1 MNTGPILKLMAG
13 ERDGGRRLSGITC
26 VRAPRLL
33 RPSGAFFRLAFGAL
47 LVIPASAQAAELVS
61 NIGQDNSST
70 IVLATNEMAMG
81 FETGP
86 TPGGYTLG
94 SIEVEFVTASNV
106 ALQSVTAT
114 LWTADED
121 DSDIPGSSIA
131 TLSNP
136 ASLSEEGVGTFSAPP
151 NTTLSAST
159 DYFVHLS
166 YSGNIQIFVQRT
178 RSDDEDDTSADG
190 WSIHGD
196 RLWRARGSNN
206 AWVTSGHLLKIRVN
220 DDTAPP
226 PAQTQTEVPADWSLI
241 PSGLSAGDDF
251 RLLIVTST
259 QQTAENTDIVH
270 YNTVVQGDVSGNGHT
285 DIQGY
290 SAKFN
295 MLGCTETTSASANT
309 NTAST
314 DTAAPIYWLN
324 GAKVADDYADLYDG
338 SWDSNAPKYPAGT
351 NAPTIGLASVAFT
364 GCGDTGVVRAL
375 GYLGSTDA
383 DVNVGYP
390 GNAGFE
396 FSNVSFPRTDSYRFY
411 GLSEIFRVAGA
422 SASTDATLSALS
434 LGTGVTLDPAFA
446 SATTEYRAWV
456 ANPVDSV
463 TVTATKNDEA
473 ATVAIAGDD
482 DDATRGTAAL
492 SLDTGRNTVKVT
504 VTAEDG
510 NTTEA
515 YTVTLVREAAA
526 PSAHP
531 AALLTASMTVGE
543 RDGFPG
549 YNALLSPTIGAIT
562 GADFEVDS
570 TRYELGL
577 LGEFGATAPTPY
589 DAETVVACFV
599 ASATPPD
606 AVRNALVLLISG
618 KTFRFDASTAITTSD
633 CYAWPRPAGGLGWS
647 YGEIVA
653 VALELDV
660 TPPALSLVAV
670 SSMPT
675 AMEDTYGVGET
686 IRFTVTFN
694 GPVRVTGAP
703 HFEFSLGP
711 SGSDVDKEAALES
724 GDGTTAL
731 VFAYTVLAADMDD
744 NGIWVRDHTRTV
756 KLDAGETIRD
766 LVSNTADAVLT
777 HIGLGLLGGHKVDG
791 SLTPPPPPPPPAEVP
806 ANWGLIPSGLS
817 EGDAFRLL
825 IVTSTRQ
832 DAEDTA
838 IADYNS
844 VVQGDVSSDGHA
856 DIRSYS
862 AGFNVLGCTETTSA
876 IANTYTGS
884 TDTAAAIYWL
894 NGAKVADNYADLY
907 DGNWD
912 SNRPKYPGGTNAP
925 VSGTESRVFT
935 GCLESGASSG
945 SNYLGADRVNQ
956 GYPASAGFEI
966 DALPTAKTDLRRFFG
981 LSGIFRVGAAA
992 PTVSSVAVTSTP
1004 TAESDTYGVG
1014 ELIRFTVT
1022 FTDEVEVSASRP
1034 HFEFSLD
1041 GTDTRA
1047 AYERGSGTTALVFV
1061 YTVLAADMDDNGI
1074 WIGNQTRTI
1083 KLDDGEYIR
1092 AVDDQVSAF
1101 LNHAGPGRQSEHKVD
1116 GSLTPTGHSNAIGA
1130 PAISGTARVGETLT
1144 AAIGNIADADGLPVN
1159 FPGDY
1164 SFQWIR
1170 EDSDGSNAVDIPGA
1184 TLSTYALVAADEGKK
1199 IKVRVSF
1206 QDDDGN
1212 DEELTSAAYPAS
1224 KAVASLSVQG
1234 IHSATM
1240 EAGAPTPGA
1249 VGYSSGG
1256 AGSLNPSSF
1265 TYDGTG
1271 YTIIYLAVLGDG
1283 ELSLEFDKEPPS
1295 GWTLHVDDA
1304 AFAFDDASR
1313 LRGNRDLRWANSGL
1327 TWSDGDTVNVR
1338 LTTLPAMPTNTPATG
1353 APAVSGFAQV
1363 GKTLTA
1369 AKDTIADVD
1378 GLPDTFPD
1386 DYTLQWVRVDA
1397 DGDSNSVDIGTD
1409 SSTYMLVA
1417 ADEGKKIK
1425 VRVSFQDNE
1434 GNDEALTGA
1443 AYPSGMET
1451 VAEACEVLW
1460 CATLTVGNLST
1471 LYGYSDLPP
1480 VDIGSLSP
1488 DSFTRGTAVVGVPY
1502 VAYNSGTGGQLSLQ
1516 IRRISGTTPADG
1528 LLGSEELALTL
1539 GSETFTF
1546 TAGLGSQLVF
1556 AFDAAGLSWN
1566 EGDRVKVSLAVAAAN
1581 NPATGVPA
1589 ISGTARVGETLTAAR
1604 GSIEDTDGLPATFPD
1619 DYTLQWVRVDAD
1631 GTNPVNIGTDL
1642 YTYALVAA
1650 DVGKKIKVEV
1660 SFQDDDGNDEE
1671 VTSEPYPS
1679 GTATVAAANNPA
1691 TGAPAISGTARA
1703 GETLTAAKDTIADA
1717 DGLPATFPDDY
1728 TLQWVRVDA
1737 DGESN
1742 SVDIGTDSSTYML
1755 VAADE
1760 GKKIK
1765 VRVSFQ
1771 DNEGNDEALTGAAY
1785 PSGME
1790 TVAEACEVLWCATLT
1805 VGNLSTLYGYSD
1817 LPPVDIGS
1825 LSPDS
1830 FTRGTAVVGV
1840 PYVAYNSGTG
1850 GQLSLQIRRISGTT
1864 PADGLLGS
1872 EELALT
1878 LGSETFTFT
1887 AGLGSQLVFAFDAA
1901 GLSWNEGD
1909 RVKVSLAVAAA
1920 NNPATGVPAISGT
1933 ARVGETLTAARGSI
1947 EDTDGLPATFPD
1959 DYTLQWVRVDA
1970 DGTNP
1975 VNIGTDLYTY
1985 ALVAA
1990 DVGKKIKV
1998 EVSFQDKG
2006 GADEEVTSAAYPA
2019 SGTVG
2024 VANNPATGAP
2034 AISGTARAGETLTA
2048 AKDTI
2053 ADADGLPATFPDDYT
2068 LQWVRVDADGTN
2080 PVNIGTDSGTYALVA
2095 ADVGKKIKVEVS
2107 FQDDDGND
2115 EEVTSEPYPSGTAT
2129 VAAANNPATGA
2140 PAISGTARAG
2150 ETLTAAKDTIADAD
2164 GLPATF
2170 PDDYTLQWV
2179 RVDADGTNPVNIGT
2193 DSGTYALVAADVG
2206 KKIKVE
2212 VSFQDDDG
2220 NDEEVTSEP
2229 YPSGTATVAAANNP
2243 ATGVPAIS
2251 GTARVGETLTAAKD
2265 NIADADG
2272 LPATFPDDYTLQWV
2286 RVDADGTNP
2295 VNIGTDSGT
2304 YALVAADVGKKI
2316 KVEVSF
2322 QDDDGNDEEVTSEP
2336 YPSGTATVGVANN
2349 PATGA
2354 PAISGTARAGETLT
2368 AAKDTIADADGLPA
2382 TFPDDYTLQWVRVD
2396 ADGTNPVNIGTDLY
2410 TYALVAADVGKKIK
2424 VEVSFQDDDGNDE
2437 EVTSEPY
2444 PSGTATVGVANNP
2457 ATGAPAISGTARAG
2471 ETLTA
2476 AKDNIADADG
2486 LPATFP
2492 DDYTLQWVRVDADGT
2507 NPVNIG
2513 TDLYTYALVAADMG
2527 KKIKVEVSFQDDDGN
2542 DEEVTS
2548 EPYPSGTA
2556 TVAAANNPATG
2567 APAISG
2573 TARAGETLTAAKD
2586 NIADADGLP
2595 ATFPDDYTLQWV
2607 RVDADGTNPVNIGT
2621 DLYTYALVAA
2631 DVGKKIK
2638 VEVSFQDDDGNDEEV
2653 TSEPYPSGTAT
2664 VAAANNPATGAPAI
2678 SGTARAGETLT
2689 AAKDTI
2695 ADADGLPATF
2705 PDDYTLQWVRVDADG
2720 TNPVNIGTDLYTYA
2734 LVAAD
2739 VGKKIKVEV
2748 SFQDDDGNDEEV
2760 TSEPYPSGTATV
2772 AAANNP
2778 ATGAPAISGTARA
2791 GETLTAAK
2799 DNIADADGLP
2809 ATFPDD
2815 YTLQWVRVDA
2825 DGTNPVNIG
2834 TDSGTYA
2841 LVAADVGK
2849 KIKVEVSFQDDDG
2862 NDEEVTSEPYP
2873 SGTATVAAA
2882 NNPATGAPAISGTA
2896 RAGETLTA
2904 AKDTIADADGLPA
2917 TFPDDYT
2924 LQWVRVDADGTNP
2937 VNIGTDS
2944 STYMLVAADEG
2955 KKIKVRV
2962 SFQDNEGNDEALTG
2976 AAYPSGMETVAEA
2989 CEVLW
2994 CATLTVGNL
3003 STLYGYSDL
3012 PPVDIG
3018 SLSPDSFTRGTAVV
3032 GVPYVAYNS
3041 GTGGQLSLQ
3050 IRRISGTTPAD
3061 GLLGS
3066 EELALTL
3073 GSETFTFTAG
3083 LGSQLVFAF
3092 DAAGLSWNEGDRVK
3106 VSLAVAAA
3114 NNPATGVPAIS
3125 GTARVGETLTAAI
3138 GNIAD
3143 IDELPDTFPDD
3154 YTFQWVRVNADDT
3167 NPVNIGTDLYTY
3179 ALVAAD
3185 VGKKI
3190 KVEVSFQDKG
3200 GADEEVTSAAYPA
3213 SGTVGVANNPATGAP
3228 AISGTARVGET
3239 LTAAIGNIADIDE
3252 LPDTFPDDYTFQWVR
3267 VNADDTNPVN
3277 IGTDLYTYALVAA
3290 DVGKKIKVEVSFQD
3304 KGGADEEVT
3313 SAAYPAS
3320 GTVGVANNPAT
3331 GAPAI
3336 SGTARAGETLTAAIG
3351 NIADTDMLPDT
3362 FPDDY
3367 TFQWV
3372 RVNADGTNPVN
3383 IGTDLYTYALVA
3395 ADVGK
3400 KIKVEVSFQDK
3411 GGADEEVTSEPYPS
3425 GTATV
3430 GVANNPATGAP
3441 VISGTARAGE
3451 TLTAAIGNIADTD
3464 GLPDTFP
3471 DDYTF
3476 QWVRVNADDTNPVN
3490 IGTDLYTYALVAADV
3505 GKKIKVE
3512 VSFQDKGGADEEVT
3526 SAAYPASGT
3535 VGVANNPAT
3544 GAPVISGT
3552 ARVGET
3558 LTAAIGNIADI
3569 DELPDTFPDDYTFQ
3583 WVRVNADDTNPVNIG
3598 TDLYTYALVAAD
3610 VGKKIKVE
3618 VSFQDKGGAD
3628 EEVTSAAYPASGD
3641 GWRGQQPRHRGAG
3654 DIRDGAGRRDADG
3667 GERHHRRRRRAA
3679 GHLPGR
3685 LHLPV
3690 GPGECGRYEPG
3701 EHRDRL
3707 VHLRAGGGRRGQE
3720 DQGGGEL
3727 PGQGRRRRG
3736 SDQRAIPVGHRNG
3749 WRGQQPRHR
3758 GAGDI
3763 RHGAGRRDADRGDRQ
3778 HRRHRRAAGH
3788 LPGRLHLPVGPGE
3801 CGRYEPGEHRD
3812 RLVYLRAGGG
3822 RRGQEDQGGGELPG
3836 QGRRRRGS
3844 DQCRLSRERDG
3855 WRGQQPRHRGA
3866 GDIRHG
3872 AGRGDADRGDRQHRR
3887 HRRAAGH
3894 LPGRLHLPVGPGEC
3908 GRYEPGEHR
3917 DRLVYLRAGGGRRGQ
3932 EDQGAGQLPG

>member
-351 NAPTIGLASVAFT
+351 DAPTIGLASVAFT

-482 DDATRGTAAL
+482 DAATRGTAAL

-806 ANWGLIPSGLS
+806 PNWGLIPSGLS

-925 VSGTESRVFT
+925 VSGAESRVFT

-966 DALPTAKTDLRRFFG
+966 DALPTAKTDLRRFYG

-992 PTVSSVAVTSTP
+992 PTVSTVAVTSTP

-1249 VGYSSGG
+1249 VGYSSGRV
-1256 AGSLNPSSF
+1256 GSLNPSSF

-1338 LTTLPAMPTNTPATG
+1338 LTTLPAMSTNTPATG
-1353 APAVSGFAQV
+1353 VPTISGTARV
-1363 GKTLTA
+1363 GETLTA
-1369 AKDTIADVD
+1369 AIGNIADAD

-1397 DGDSNSVDIGTD
+1397 DGESNRVEISGASARTYTLVAADAGKRFRVRVGFTDGEGNAEARTSAATVPPPACTAGHIWCATLTVGAVQVGDQDVPHGYCDAAAGRCSTPYGGLSDTDFDLDGAPYTVESLRWDTDLVDGSGSLHLTLDRDFPAAGLGRVTLRVGSHFFAPGSATRGNRDGEDGVANNYRWTPAPAAIRGLADGAFVTVELLPNAPPVFDTGLPATLSVAENTAPDTNIGNPFTATDPDAGDTLTYTLKGDDGDNFAITDTGRIQTRAHLDHEAKISHSVTVKVSDGGASATHAVTVSVTDESDTGDDSLTPPDDDPAVARTSRATYSIRIEGDWDSGVTPGGVPPGAHFTTFVGGIHNDQVAFLEAGETASAGVEAMAEEGTTATLAGEVNAGKPDALAAVTYDAPGIAGNRTETGVVFTSDHPRITLTSMIAPTPDWFVGVSGLSLLDSSGDWLSSRTVELYPWDAGTEDGTGFDMSNAGTNPKAPIASLRGRGKFTGERIARLVFTRTGTVALAPAAPAGFAATAGDGAVTLGWTVPSASGIAGHEYRVKTTAAYGAWTAIADSAPGEANEASFTVTGLPNDTAHTFQLRAVNDVGGGVASAEQSATPVAAADTTPALESATINGAVLTLTYDVALDENSKTDAAAFTVMVAGAERALASSSAVAVAGQAVTLMLSTAAGPGESVTVSYRVPASNPVRDEDGNAAAALTDQAVINQTPGVLITPTELKVPEGGSASYTVVFATAPTATVILRVALADGGDEDITHDSEAGLTFTTSDWSTAQTVTVNAAADTDTENGTTTIAHVAIIGTYGGAPYPTVTVTEVDSANATGAPTITGTAQVGQELTAATTGIMDMDGLTNVSYTYQWIRLDADGSSNPADISGATSSTYTLVDADEGKTIKVRASFQDDDGNAESLTSAATGVVAAANNAATGAPAITGTAQVREDLTAGQGNIADTDGLPSNFPDDYTFQWSRVDADGESNSVDIGTD
-1409 SSTYMLVA
+1409 SSTYTLVA
-1417 ADEGKKIK
+1417 ADVGKKIK

-1434 GNDEALTGA
+1434 GNDEEVTGA

-1566 EGDRVKVSLAVAAAN
+1566 EGDTVKVSLAIAN
-1581 NPATGVPA
+1581 RPATGAPA
-1589 ISGTARVGETLTAAR
+1589 ISGTARVGETLTAAKDN
-1604 GSIEDTDGLPATFPD
+1604 IADADGLPDTFPD

-1631 GTNPVNIGTDL
+1631 GTNPVNIGTDSG
-1642 YTYALVAA
+1642 TYALVAA

-1660 SFQDDDGNDEE
+1660 SFQDDDGNDEEVTSEPYPSGTATVGVANNPATGAPAISGTARVGETLTAAVGNIADIDELPDTFPDDYTFQWSRVDADGESNAVDIGTDSSTYALVAADVGKKIKVEISFQDDDGNDEE

-1691 TGAPAISGTARA
+1691 TGAPAISGTARV
-1703 GETLTAAKDTIADA
+1703 GETLTAAKDTIADT

-1887 AGLGSQLVFAFDAA
+1887 RRPSAASLCSHSTPPGSP
-1901 GLSWNEGD
+1901 GT
-1909 RVKVSLAVAAA
+1909 K
-1920 NNPATGVPAISGT
+1920 ATG
-1933 ARVGETLTAARGSI
+1933 
-1947 EDTDGLPATFPD
+1947 
-1959 DYTLQWVRVDA
+1959 
-1970 DGTNP
+1970 
-1975 VNIGTDLYTY
+1975 
-1985 ALVAA
+1985 
-1990 DVGKKIKV
+1990 
-1998 EVSFQDKG
+1998 
-2006 GADEEVTSAAYPA
+2006 
-2019 SGTVG
+2019 
-2024 VANNPATGAP
+2024 
-2034 AISGTARAGETLTA
+2034 
-2048 AKDTI
+2048 
-2053 ADADGLPATFPDDYT
+2053 
-2068 LQWVRVDADGTN
+2068 
-2080 PVNIGTDSGTYALVA
+2080 
-2095 ADVGKKIKVEVS
+2095 
-2107 FQDDDGND
+2107 
-2115 EEVTSEPYPSGTAT
+2115 
-2129 VAAANNPATGA
+2129 
-2140 PAISGTARAG
+2140 
-2150 ETLTAAKDTIADAD
+2150 
-2164 GLPATF
+2164 
-2170 PDDYTLQWV
+2170 
-2179 RVDADGTNPVNIGT
+2179 
-2193 DSGTYALVAADVG
+2193 
-2206 KKIKVE
+2206 
-2212 VSFQDDDG
+2212 
-2220 NDEEVTSEP
+2220 
-2229 YPSGTATVAAANNP
+2229 
-2243 ATGVPAIS
+2243 
-2251 GTARVGETLTAAKD
+2251 
-2265 NIADADG
+2265 
-2272 LPATFPDDYTLQWV
+2272 
-2286 RVDADGTNP
+2286 
-2295 VNIGTDSGT
+2295 
-2304 YALVAADVGKKI
+2304 
-2316 KVEVSF
+2316 
-2322 QDDDGNDEEVTSEP
+2322 
-2336 YPSGTATVGVANN
+2336 
-2349 PATGA
+2349 
-2354 PAISGTARAGETLT
+2354 
-2368 AAKDTIADADGLPA
+2368 
-2382 TFPDDYTLQWVRVD
+2382 
-2396 ADGTNPVNIGTDLY
+2396 
-2410 TYALVAADVGKKIK
+2410 
-2424 VEVSFQDDDGNDE
+2424 
-2437 EVTSEPY
+2437 
-2444 PSGTATVGVANNP
+2444 
-2457 ATGAPAISGTARAG
+2457 
-2471 ETLTA
+2471 
-2476 AKDNIADADG
+2476 
-2486 LPATFP
+2486 
-2492 DDYTLQWVRVDADGT
+2492 
-2507 NPVNIG
+2507 
-2513 TDLYTYALVAADMG
+2513 
-2527 KKIKVEVSFQDDDGN
+2527 
-2542 DEEVTS
+2542 
-2548 EPYPSGTA
+2548 
-2556 TVAAANNPATG
+2556 
-2567 APAISG
+2567 
-2573 TARAGETLTAAKD
+2573 
-2586 NIADADGLP
+2586 
-2595 ATFPDDYTLQWV
+2595 
-2607 RVDADGTNPVNIGT
+2607 
-2621 DLYTYALVAA
+2621 
-2631 DVGKKIK
+2631 
-2638 VEVSFQDDDGNDEEV
+2638 
-2653 TSEPYPSGTAT
+2653 
-2664 VAAANNPATGAPAI
+2664 
-2678 SGTARAGETLT
+2678 
-2689 AAKDTI
+2689 
-2695 ADADGLPATF
+2695 
-2705 PDDYTLQWVRVDADG
+2705 
-2720 TNPVNIGTDLYTYA
+2720 
-2734 LVAAD
+2734 
-2739 VGKKIKVEV
+2739 
-2748 SFQDDDGNDEEV
+2748 
-2760 TSEPYPSGTATV
+2760 
-2772 AAANNP
+2772 
-2778 ATGAPAISGTARA
+2778 
-2791 GETLTAAK
+2791 
-2799 DNIADADGLP
+2799 
-2809 ATFPDD
+2809 
-2815 YTLQWVRVDA
+2815 
-2825 DGTNPVNIG
+2825 
-2834 TDSGTYA
+2834 
-2841 LVAADVGK
+2841 
-2849 KIKVEVSFQDDDG
+2849 
-2862 NDEEVTSEPYP
+2862 
-2873 SGTATVAAA
+2873 
-2882 NNPATGAPAISGTA
+2882 
-2896 RAGETLTA
+2896 
-2904 AKDTIADADGLPA
+2904 
-2917 TFPDDYT
+2917 
-2924 LQWVRVDADGTNP
+2924 
-2937 VNIGTDS
+2937 
-2944 STYMLVAADEG
+2944 
-2955 KKIKVRV
+2955 
-2962 SFQDNEGNDEALTG
+2962 
-2976 AAYPSGMETVAEA
+2976 
-2989 CEVLW
+2989 
-2994 CATLTVGNL
+2994 
-3003 STLYGYSDL
+3003 
-3012 PPVDIG
+3012 
-3018 SLSPDSFTRGTAVV
+3018 
-3032 GVPYVAYNS
+3032 
-3041 GTGGQLSLQ
+3041 
-3050 IRRISGTTPAD
+3050 
-3061 GLLGS
+3061 
-3066 EELALTL
+3066 
-3073 GSETFTFTAG
+3073 
-3083 LGSQLVFAF
+3083 
-3092 DAAGLSWNEGDRVK
+3092 
-3106 VSLAVAAA
+3106 
-3114 NNPATGVPAIS
+3114 
-3125 GTARVGETLTAAI
+3125 
-3138 GNIAD
+3138 
-3143 IDELPDTFPDD
+3143 
-3154 YTFQWVRVNADDT
+3154 
-3167 NPVNIGTDLYTY
+3167 
-3179 ALVAAD
+3179 
-3185 VGKKI
+3185 
-3190 KVEVSFQDKG
+3190 
-3200 GADEEVTSAAYPA
+3200 
-3213 SGTVGVANNPATGAP
+3213 
-3228 AISGTARVGET
+3228 
-3239 LTAAIGNIADIDE
+3239 
-3252 LPDTFPDDYTFQWVR
+3252 
-3267 VNADDTNPVN
+3267 
-3277 IGTDLYTYALVAA
+3277 
-3290 DVGKKIKVEVSFQD
+3290 
-3304 KGGADEEVT
+3304 
-3313 SAAYPAS
+3313 
-3320 GTVGVANNPAT
+3320 
-3331 GAPAI
+3331 
-3336 SGTARAGETLTAAIG
+3336 
-3351 NIADTDMLPDT
+3351 
-3362 FPDDY
+3362 
-3367 TFQWV
+3367 
-3372 RVNADGTNPVN
+3372 
-3383 IGTDLYTYALVA
+3383 
-3395 ADVGK
+3395 
-3400 KIKVEVSFQDK
+3400 
-3411 GGADEEVTSEPYPS
+3411 
-3425 GTATV
+3425 
-3430 GVANNPATGAP
+3430 
-3441 VISGTARAGE
+3441 
-3451 TLTAAIGNIADTD
+3451 
-3464 GLPDTFP
+3464 
-3471 DDYTF
+3471 
-3476 QWVRVNADDTNPVN
+3476 
-3490 IGTDLYTYALVAADV
+3490 
-3505 GKKIKVE
+3505 
-3512 VSFQDKGGADEEVT
+3512 
-3526 SAAYPASGT
+3526 
-3535 VGVANNPAT
+3535 
-3544 GAPVISGT
+3544 
-3552 ARVGET
+3552 
-3558 LTAAIGNIADI
+3558 
-3569 DELPDTFPDDYTFQ
+3569 
-3583 WVRVNADDTNPVNIG
+3583 
-3598 TDLYTYALVAAD
+3598 
-3610 VGKKIKVE
+3610 
-3618 VSFQDKGGAD
+3618 
-3628 EEVTSAAYPASGD
+3628 
-3641 GWRGQQPRHRGAG
+3641 
-3654 DIRDGAGRRDADG
+3654 
-3667 GERHHRRRRRAA
+3667 
-3679 GHLPGR
+3679 
-3685 LHLPV
+3685 
-3690 GPGECGRYEPG
+3690 
-3701 EHRDRL
+3701 
-3707 VHLRAGGGRRGQE
+3707 
-3720 DQGGGEL
+3720 
-3727 PGQGRRRRG
+3727 
-3736 SDQRAIPVGHRNG
+3736 
-3749 WRGQQPRHR
+3749 
-3758 GAGDI
+3758 
-3763 RHGAGRRDADRGDRQ
+3763 
-3778 HRRHRRAAGH
+3778 
-3788 LPGRLHLPVGPGE
+3788 
-3801 CGRYEPGEHRD
+3801 
-3812 RLVYLRAGGG
+3812 
-3822 RRGQEDQGGGELPG
+3822 
-3836 QGRRRRGS
+3836 
-3844 DQCRLSRERDG
+3844 
-3855 WRGQQPRHRGA
+3855 
-3866 GDIRHG
+3866 
-3872 AGRGDADRGDRQHRR
+3872 
-3887 HRRAAGH
+3887 
-3894 LPGRLHLPVGPGEC
+3894 
-3908 GRYEPGEHR
+3908 
-3917 DRLVYLRAGGGRRGQ
+3917 
-3932 EDQGAGQLPG
+3932 